1 MNTSDN
7 INRRFAST
15 VRDAKIFFSSCL
27 SMHMVPVLFALILII
42 VADRKSG
49 SRIAD
54 TASPKIVASKTAEV
68 PSIKNY
74 LLLNPYNSTQVVALY
89 KASRLVMKTIR

>member
-1 MNTSDN
+1 
-7 INRRFAST
+7 
-15 VRDAKIFFSSCL
+15 
-27 SMHMVPVLFALILII
+27 MHMVPVLFALVLII

-54 TASPKIVASKTAEV
+54 TGSSTIVEQKAAQV

-74 LLLNPYNSTQVVALY
+74 LLLNPYNMTQVVTIY
-89 KASRLVMKTIR
+89 KVSRLVMNTIR

>member
-15 VRDAKIFFSSCL
+15 LRDAKIFFSSCL

-42 VADRKSG
+42 VADRKRS

-54 TASPKIVASKTAEV
+54 TETPRIVESKAAEV

-74 LLLNPYNSTQVVALY
+74 LLLNPHNMTQVVTLY
-89 KASRLVMKTIR
+89 KVSQLVIKTIR